1 MRISTIQAF
10 NSSVSGMQ
18 KNYANVTR
26 TQEQIS
32 TGKRILTPAD
42 DPVASVRLL
51 QLSQEEALNAQY
63 TSNNTAAQNSL
74 NSEEATL
81 SSIGTVLQRIRE
93 IAVQAGNGALDSTD
107 RDSLGTE
114 LQQREDELLSL
125 MNGKDAS
132 GHYLFGGSQSDQQPF
147 VRNPDGSYTYLGD
160 EGKTNVQVA
169 SSTFIALGDNGK
181 DLFEN
186 VFNANRVSTNHAT
199 VGVNADGTLSTGRIS
214 LGLVTDKNAYDTT
227 FPASNPPAATDGIGI
242 HFLNSTDY
250 VVYDQA
256 TLPVG
261 FNWATYNP
269 VTPPA
274 GQLTTGAIDTNTAST
289 DFISYGGVK
298 VQIDGVPQTGDD
310 FLVNRKPDEEKRSLL
325 NTVSDLRKALQG
337 SGDTQEDA
345 RVIRDAAAVG
355 ISNLDAVYTK
365 VDAVRGSIGA
375 RLNTLDSTGDFIADV
390 SLVNKAVKSDLED
403 LDYADA
409 ISRLSLQSTILS
421 AAQQSYV
428 KISGLSLFNFIN

>member
-18 KNYANVTR
+18 KNYANVSR

-51 QLSQEEALNAQY
+51 QLSQEQALNEQY

-74 NSEEATL
+74 NSEEAIL
-81 SSIGTVLQRIRE
+81 SSVGTVLQRIRE
-93 IAVQAGNGALDSTD
+93 IGVQAGNGTLDATD
-107 RDSLGTE
+107 RESLGTE

-125 MNGKDAS
+125 MNSKDAS
-132 GHYLFGGSQSDQQPF
+132 GNYLFGGSQSDQQPF
-147 VRNPDGSYTYLGD
+147 VRNPDGTYSYQGNET
-160 EGKTNVQVA
+160 ERNVQIA
-169 SSTFIALGDNGK
+169 SSTFVALGDDGK

-186 VFNANRVSTNHAT
+186 VFNANRVTTNKT
-199 VGVNADGTLSTGRIS
+199 VTGTGTDGTVSTGRIS
-214 LGLVTDKNAYDTT
+214 LGLVTDKAAYDNT
-227 FPASNPPAATDGIGI
+227 FPSSNPPVATDGIGI
-242 HFLNSTDY
+242 HFLSPTNY

-256 TLPVG
+256 TLPAG
-261 FNWATYNP
+261 YDWTTYDP
-269 VTPPA
+269 TTPPT
-274 GQLTTGAIDTNTAST
+274 GQLATGAIDTNPATS
-289 DFISYGGVK
+289 DFVSYGGVR
-298 VQIDGVPQTGDD
+298 VQIDGVPQNGDD
-310 FLVNRKPDEEKRSLL
+310 YAINRKPDEEKRSLL

-337 SGDTQEDA
+337 SGNTEEDN
-345 RVIRDAAAVG
+345 RVIRDSAAIAL
-355 ISNLDAVYTK
+355 SNLDAVYAK
-365 VDAVRGSIGA
+365 VDGVRGSVGA

-390 SLVNKAVKSDLED
+390 TLVNKSVQSDLED

-428 KISGLSLFNFIN
+428 KIANLSLFNYIS

>member
-1 MRISTIQAF
+1 M
-10 NSSVSGMQ
+10 
-18 KNYANVTR
+18 
-26 TQEQIS
+26 
-32 TGKRILTPAD
+32 
-42 DPVASVRLL
+42 

>member
-18 KNYANVTR
+18 KNYANVSR

-51 QLSQEEALNAQY
+51 QLSQEQALNAQY

-74 NSEEATL
+74 NSEEAIL
-81 SSIGTVLQRIRE
+81 SSIETVLQRIRE
-93 IAVQAGNGALDSTD
+93 IGVQVGNGTLDSTD
-107 RDSLGTE
+107 RSSLATE
-114 LQQREDELLSL
+114 IQQREDELLSL
-125 MNGKDAS
+125 MNSKDAS
-132 GHYLFGGSQSDQQPF
+132 GQYLFGGSQSGQQPF
-147 VRNPDGSYTYLGD
+147 VRNADGTYSYQGD
-160 EGKTNVQVA
+160 ESERAVQVA
-169 SSTFIALGDNGK
+169 SSTFVNLGDDGK

-186 VFNANRVSTNHAT
+186 VFNANRVTTNHPT
-199 VGVNADGTLSTGRIS
+199 VGVNVDGTVSTGRIS
-214 LGLVTDKNAYDTT
+214 LGLVTDKTAYDTT
-227 FPASNPPAATDGIGI
+227 FPSSNPPVATDGIGI
-242 HFLNSTDY
+242 HFLSSTDY

-256 TLPVG
+256 TLPAG
-261 FNWATYNP
+261 YDWTTYNP
-269 VTPPA
+269 ATPPA
-274 GQLTTGAIDTNTAST
+274 GQLATGALDTNSATS
-289 DFISYGGVK
+289 DFINYGGVK
-298 VQIDGVPQTGDD
+298 VQIDGVPQNGDD
-310 FLVNRKPDEEKRSLL
+310 FTVNRKPDEEKRSLL

-337 SGDTQEDA
+337 SGDSAEDA
-345 RVIRDAAAVG
+345 RVIRDVAAVAL
-355 ISNLDAVYTK
+355 SNLDSVYSK
-365 VDAVRGSIGA
+365 VDAVRGSVGA

-390 SLVNKAVKSDLED
+390 TLVNTSVQSDLED

-428 KISGLSLFNFIN
+428 KIANLSLFNYIT

>member
-18 KNYANVTR
+18 KNYADVSR
-26 TQEQIS
+26 TQQQIS

-51 QLSQEEALNAQY
+51 QLSQEQALNAQY

-74 NSEEATL
+74 NSEEAILT
-81 SSIGTVLQRIRE
+81 SIETVLQRIRE
-93 IAVQAGNGALDSTD
+93 IGVQVGNGTLDATD
-107 RDSLGTE
+107 RASLGTE
-114 LQQREDELLSL
+114 VQQREDELLSL
-125 MNGKDAS
+125 MNSKDAS

-147 VRNPDGSYTYLGD
+147 VRNADGTYTYQGD
-160 EGKTNVQVA
+160 ESERAVQVA
-169 SSTFIALGDNGK
+169 SSTFINLGDDGK

-186 VFNANRVSTNHAT
+186 VVNANRVSTSHPT
-199 VGVNADGTLSTGRIS
+199 VGVNADGTVSTGRVS
-214 LGLVTDKNAYDTT
+214 LGLVTDKAAYDNT
-227 FPASNPPAATDGIGI
+227 FPSSNPPVATDGVGI

-256 TLPVG
+256 DVPDWT
-261 FNWATYNP
+261 TYDP
-269 VTPPA
+269 TTPPT
-274 GQLTTGAIDTNTAST
+274 GQLATGSIDTNTATS
-289 DFISYGGVK
+289 DFITYGGVR
-298 VQIDGVPQTGDD
+298 VQIDGVPQEGDD
-310 FLVNRKPDEEKRSLL
+310 FAINRKPDEEKRSLL

-337 SGDTQEDA
+337 SGNSAEDN
-345 RVIRDAAAVG
+345 RVIRDTAAVAL
-355 ISNLDAVYTK
+355 SNLDTVYSK
-365 VDAVRGSIGA
+365 VDAVRGSVGA

-390 SLVNKAVKSDLED
+390 TLVNKSVQSDLED

-428 KISGLSLFNFIN
+428 KIANLSLFNYIS

>member
-18 KNYANVTR
+18 KNYADVSR
-26 TQEQIS
+26 TQQQIS

-51 QLSQEEALNAQY
+51 QLSQEQALNAQY

-74 NSEEATL
+74 NSEEAIL
-81 SSIGTVLQRIRE
+81 SSIETVLQRIRE
-93 IAVQAGNGALDSTD
+93 IGVQVGNGALDATD
-107 RDSLGTE
+107 RASLGTE
-114 LQQREDELLSL
+114 VQQREDELLSL
-125 MNGKDAS
+125 MNSKDAS
-132 GHYLFGGSQSDQQPF
+132 GQYLFGGSQSDQQPF
-147 VRNPDGSYTYLGD
+147 VRNADGTYSYQGD
-160 EGKTNVQVA
+160 ESERAVQVA
-169 SSTFIALGDNGK
+169 SSTFINLGDDGK

-186 VFNANRVSTNHAT
+186 VANANRVSTNHAT
-199 VGVNADGTLSTGRIS
+199 VGVNADGTVSTGRVS
-214 LGLVTDKNAYDTT
+214 LGLVTDKAAYDNT
-227 FPASNPPAATDGIGI
+227 FPSSNPPVATDGVGI

-256 TLPVG
+256 DVPDWT
-261 FNWATYNP
+261 TYDP
-269 VTPPA
+269 TTPPT
-274 GQLTTGAIDTNTAST
+274 GQLATGSIDTNTATS
-289 DFISYGGVK
+289 DFVTYGGVR
-298 VQIDGVPQTGDD
+298 VQIDGVPQEGDD
-310 FLVNRKPDEEKRSLL
+310 FTINRKPDEEKRSLL

-337 SGDTQEDA
+337 SGNSEEDN
-345 RVIRDAAAVG
+345 RVIRDTAAVAL
-355 ISNLDAVYTK
+355 SNLDTVYSK
-365 VDAVRGSIGA
+365 VDAVRGSVGA

-390 SLVNKAVKSDLED
+390 TLVNKSVQSDLED

-428 KISGLSLFNFIN
+428 KIANLSLFNYIS

>member
-74 NSEEATL
+74 YSEEATL

>member
-32 TGKRILTPAD
+32 TVKRILTPAD

>member
-10 NSSVSGMQ
+10 NTSVSGMQ
-18 KNYANVTR
+18 KNYANVSR

-51 QLSQEEALNAQY
+51 QLSQEQALNAQY

-74 NSEEATL
+74 NSEEAIL
-81 SSIGTVLQRIRE
+81 NSVGTVLQRIRE
-93 IAVQAGNGALDSTD
+93 IGVQAGNGTLDATD
-107 RDSLGTE
+107 RESLGTE

-125 MNGKDAS
+125 MNSKDAS
-132 GHYLFGGSQSDQQPF
+132 GNYLFGGSQSDQQPF
-147 VRNPDGSYTYLGD
+147 VRNPDGTYSYQGNET
-160 EGKTNVQVA
+160 ERNVQIA
-169 SSTFIALGDNGK
+169 SSTFVALGDDGK

-186 VFNANRVSTNHAT
+186 VFNANRVSTNKTAT
-199 VGVNADGTLSTGRIS
+199 GADVNGTVSTGRIS
-214 LGLVTDKNAYDTT
+214 LGLVTDKAAYDNT
-227 FPASNPPAATDGIGI
+227 FPSSNPPVATDGIGI
-242 HFLNSTDY
+242 HFLSPTNY

-256 TLPVG
+256 TLPAG
-261 FNWATYNP
+261 YDWNTYDP
-269 VTPPA
+269 TTPPA
-274 GQLTTGAIDTNTAST
+274 GQLATGAIDTNAATS
-289 DFISYGGVK
+289 DFVSYGGVR
-298 VQIDGVPQTGDD
+298 VQIDGVPQNGDD
-310 FLVNRKPDEEKRSLL
+310 YAINRKPDEEKRSLL

-337 SGDTQEDA
+337 SGNSAEDN
-345 RVIRDAAAVG
+345 RVIRDTAAIAL
-355 ISNLDAVYTK
+355 SNLDAVYAK
-365 VDAVRGSIGA
+365 VDGVRGSVGA

-390 SLVNKAVKSDLED
+390 TLVNQSVQSDLED

-428 KISGLSLFNFIN
+428 KIANLSLFNYIS

>member
-32 TGKRILTPAD
+32 TVKRILTPAD

-74 NSEEATL
+74 YSEEATL

>member
-10 NSSVSGMQ
+10 NSSVAGMQ
-18 KNYANVTR
+18 KNYADVSR
-26 TQEQIS
+26 TQQQIS

-63 TSNNTAAQNSL
+63 TSNNTAAKNSL
-74 NSEEATL
+74 NSEEAIL
-81 SSIGTVLQRIRE
+81 SSIQTVLQRIRE
-93 IAVQAGNGALDSTD
+93 LSVEAGNGGMDATD
-107 RDSLGTE
+107 RASMGTE
-114 LQQREDELLSL
+114 VQQREDELLSL
-125 MNGKDAS
+125 MNSKDAS
-132 GHYLFGGSQSDQQPF
+132 GHYLFGGSQSNQQPF
-147 VRNPDGSYTYLGD
+147 VRNPDGTYSYQGD
-160 EGKTNVQVA
+160 ETERNVQVA
-169 SSTFIALGDNGK
+169 SSTFMALGDDGK

-186 VFNANRVSTNHAT
+186 VFNANRVSTAQTT
-199 VGVNADGTLSTGRIS
+199 VGASAGGVASTARIS
-214 LGLVTDKNAYDTT
+214 LGLVTDKAGYDNT
-227 FPASNPPAATDGIGI
+227 FPASNPPVATDGIGI

-256 TLPVG
+256 TLPTG

-269 VTPPA
+269 AAPPT
-274 GQLTTGAIDTNTAST
+274 GQLATGAIDTNSATS
-289 DFISYGGVK
+289 DFINYGGVK

-310 FLVNRKPDEEKRSLL
+310 FAVNRKPDEEKRSLL

-337 SGDTQEDA
+337 SGNSEEDN
-345 RVIRDAAAVG
+345 RVIRDSAAVAL
-355 ISNLDAVYTK
+355 SNLDSVYSK
-365 VDAVRGSIGA
+365 VDAVRGSVGA

-390 SLVNKAVKSDLED
+390 SLVNKSVQSDLED

-428 KISGLSLFNFIN
+428 KIANLSLFNYIT

>member
-18 KNYANVTR
+18 KNYANVSR

-32 TGKRILTPAD
+32 TGKRLLTPAD

-51 QLSQEEALNAQY
+51 QLSQEQALNAQY

-74 NSEEATL
+74 NSEEAIL
-81 SSIGTVLQRIRE
+81 SSIETVLQRIRE
-93 IAVQAGNGALDSTD
+93 ISVQVGNGTLDATD
-107 RDSLGTE
+107 RSSLGTE
-114 LQQREDELLSL
+114 VQQREDELLSL
-125 MNGKDAS
+125 MNSKDAS

-147 VRNPDGSYTYLGD
+147 VRNADGTYSYQGD
-160 EGKTNVQVA
+160 ETERSVQIA
-169 SSTFIALGDNGK
+169 SSTFVNLGDDGK

-186 VFNANRVSTNHAT
+186 VVNANRVTTNHGT
-199 VGVNADGTLSTGRIS
+199 VGVNVDGTVSTGRIS
-214 LGLVTDKNAYDTT
+214 LGLVTDKSAYENT
-227 FPASNPPAATDGIGI
+227 FPASNPPVATDGVGI

-256 TLPVG
+256 TLPAG
-261 FNWATYNP
+261 YDWTTYDP
-269 VTPPA
+269 LAPPA
-274 GQLTTGAIDTNTAST
+274 GQLTTGALDTNSATS
-289 DFISYGGVK
+289 DFINYGGVK

-310 FLVNRKPDEEKRSLL
+310 FTINRKPSEEKRSLL

-337 SGDTQEDA
+337 SGNSVEDN
-345 RVIRDAAAVG
+345 RVIRDTAAVAL
-355 ISNLDAVYTK
+355 SNLDSVYSK
-365 VDAVRGSIGA
+365 VDAVRGSVGA
-375 RLNTLDSTGDFIADV
+375 RLNTLDSTGEFIGDV
-390 SLVNKAVKSDLED
+390 TLVNKSVQSDLED

-428 KISGLSLFNFIN
+428 KIANLSLFNYIT

>member
-18 KNYANVTR
+18 KNYANVSR

-51 QLSQEEALNAQY
+51 QLSQEQALNAQY

-74 NSEEATL
+74 NSEEAIL
-81 SSIGTVLQRIRE
+81 SSIETVLQRIRE
-93 IAVQAGNGALDSTD
+93 IGVQAGNGTLDSTD
-107 RDSLGTE
+107 RASLGTE
-114 LQQREDELLSL
+114 IQQREDELLSL
-125 MNGKDAS
+125 MNSKDAS

-147 VRNPDGSYTYLGD
+147 VRNPDGTYSYQGD
-160 EGKTNVQVA
+160 ETERNVQVA
-169 SSTFIALGDNGK
+169 SSTFIALGDDGK

-186 VFNANRVSTNHAT
+186 VFNANRVTTAHTT
-199 VGVNADGTLSTGRIS
+199 VGTNVDGTVSTGRIS
-214 LGLVTDKNAYDTT
+214 LGLVTDKTAYDTT
-227 FPASNPPAATDGIGI
+227 FPASNPPVATDGIGI
-242 HFLNSTDY
+242 HFLSSTDY

-261 FNWATYNP
+261 YDWTTYDP
-269 VTPPA
+269 TTPPT
-274 GQLTTGAIDTNTAST
+274 GQLATGAIDTNTATS
-289 DFISYGGVK
+289 DFISYGGVR
-298 VQIDGVPQTGDD
+298 VQIDGVPQNGDD
-310 FLVNRKPDEEKRSLL
+310 FAINRKPDEEKRSLL

-337 SGDTQEDA
+337 SGDSAEDN
-345 RVIRDAAAVG
+345 RVIRDSAAVAL
-355 ISNLDAVYTK
+355 SNLDAVYSK
-365 VDAVRGSIGA
+365 VDAARGSVGS

-390 SLVNKAVKSDLED
+390 TLVNKSVQSDLED

-409 ISRLSLQSTILS
+409 ISRLTLQNTILS
-421 AAQQSYV
+421 AAQQSFV
-428 KISGLSLFNFIN
+428 KVANLSLFNYIS